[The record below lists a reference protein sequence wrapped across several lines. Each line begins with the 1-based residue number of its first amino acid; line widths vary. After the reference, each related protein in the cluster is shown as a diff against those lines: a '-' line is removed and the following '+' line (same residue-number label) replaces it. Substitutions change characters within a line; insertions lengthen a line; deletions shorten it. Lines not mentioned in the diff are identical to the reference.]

1 MARKRS
7 DPPDDVTP
15 PGMADAAGMLA
26 TFAAGILGQPES
38 RAHEV
43 NLKLS
48 RAERAILIGVPGLDV
63 KLKERLDIPS
73 TAMKSFPFTLDEL
86 ARTCLALSE
95 ALLDA

>member
-1 MARKRS
+1 MARRKS
-7 DPPDDVTP
+7 IHPSGSLSA
-15 PGMADAAGMLA
+15 GMTDAAGMLA